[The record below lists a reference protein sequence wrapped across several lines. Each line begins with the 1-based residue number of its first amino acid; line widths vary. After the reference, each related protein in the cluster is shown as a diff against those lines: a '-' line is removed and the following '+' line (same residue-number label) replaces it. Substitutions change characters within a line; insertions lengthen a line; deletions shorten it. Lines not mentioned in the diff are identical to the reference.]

1 MKRNKYYLR
10 DVLQMTS
17 DKILPDEWK
26 FLGYFGGD
34 NLTNTCKIELCFG
47 CEEETHIFAY
57 PEHPIFLP
65 LYDCQIINIE
75 GDVDDDGNSVIR
87 VWLDWNNYTK
97 EKKDIF
103 SSYLIYG
110 QNLNTEQQ
118 KKPSYEEQI
127 EQLEKERIARAN
139 KSTGFGEYAKTIDQI
154 ERMEKL
160 NREAESN
167 DCEADPEIDPFGIAE
182 GAKVIHAI
190 AKENRE

>member
-17 DKILPDEWK
+17 EKILPDEWK
-26 FLGYFGGD
+26 FLGYFGDD

-47 CEEETHIFAY
+47 YDEETHIFCY
-57 PEHPIFLP
+57 PEHPILLP
-65 LYDCQIINIE
+65 LYDCPIQGIE
-75 GDVDDDGNSVIR
+75 GDVDDDSDSIIR

-110 QNLNTEQQ
+110 QNMNAEQQ

-127 EQLEKERIARAN
+127 EQLEKERITQAN
-139 KSTGFGEYAKTIDQI
+139 RSTILGEYAKRIDQI

>member
-17 DKILPDEWK
+17 EKILPDEWK

-65 LYDCQIINIE
+65 LYDCPILSIE
-75 GDVDDDGNSVIR
+75 GDVDDDSNGVIK
-87 VWLDWNNYTK
+87 VWIDWNNYTQ

-110 QNLNTEQQ
+110 QNLNDEQR
-118 KKPSYEEQI
+118 
-127 EQLEKERIARAN
+127 L
-139 KSTGFGEYAKTIDQI
+139 GEYAKRIDQI
-154 ERMEKL
+154 ERIEKL

-182 GAKVIHAI
+182 GAKIMHQI
-190 AKENRE
+190 EKENRE